1 MLQLETEVPLLVYE
15 FISNGTLYDHLHF
28 EGPKSLP
35 WVTRLRVATE
45 IAGALAYLH
54 SSVSIP
60 IIHRDIKSSN
70 ILLDDTM
77 TSRVSG
83 FGASRYIPMDKTG
96 LTTMVQGTVGY
107 LDPI

>member
-1 MLQLETEVPLLVYE
+1 
-15 FISNGTLYDHLHF
+15 
-28 EGPKSLP
+28 
-35 WVTRLRVATE
+35 
-45 IAGALAYLH
+45 
-54 SSVSIP
+54 
-60 IIHRDIKSSN
+60 
-70 ILLDDTM
+70 M